1 MTGRTVNMEGSK
13 EMKCS
18 WGAIV
23 LTCRKR
29 QSAFAFQRG
38 KTILIIQ
45 LFCLSN
51 VVYSRENKPRVD
63 AKKIRKAYEMRT
75 ASGKPNAYESFWKG
89 FELGIEDVCLA
100 GFI

>member
-1 MTGRTVNMEGSK
+1 MEGSK

-38 KTILIIQ
+38 KAMINS
-45 LFCLSN
+45 FSVWLSN
-51 VVYSRENKPRVD
+51 
-63 AKKIRKAYEMRT
+63 IGIT
-75 ASGKPNAYESFWKG
+75 AD
-89 FELGIEDVCLA
+89 ITA
-100 GFI
+100 GFYLRRERYERLT

>member
-1 MTGRTVNMEGSK
+1 MTGRSVNMEGSK

-38 KTILIIQ
+38 KTILIIHP
-45 LFCLSN
+45 FWLSN
-51 VVYSRENKPRVD
+51 LCHREIDITAVYNRENKRRVD
-63 AKKIRKAYEMRT
+63 AKGT
-75 ASGKPNAYESFWKG
+75 KG
-89 FELGIEDVCLA
+89 L
-100 GFI
+100 